1 MPCDDLCIVE
11 RLIPS
16 HGVICVFLASVEKE
30 MVSVEVA
37 RMLTLAEQCLE
48 RAKSFVGKSTE
59 PPDLSASAFSSGS
72 PGLPEPHQTAVVPV
86 SHTAVVPAS
95 HTADTGEYVLLQS
108 EASLL

>member
-16 HGVICVFLASVEKE
+16 HAVICVFLASVEKE

-72 PGLPEPHQTAVVPV
+72 PGLPEPHQTAVVP
-86 SHTAVVPAS
+86 AS

-108 EASLL
+108 ETSLL